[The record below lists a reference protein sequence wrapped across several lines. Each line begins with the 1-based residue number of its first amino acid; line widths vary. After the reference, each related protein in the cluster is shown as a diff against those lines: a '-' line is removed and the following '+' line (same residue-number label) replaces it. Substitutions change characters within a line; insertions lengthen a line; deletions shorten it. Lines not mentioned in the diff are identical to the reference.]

1 MPTVLACASY
11 MRSKLVALA
20 MPPAGLTARLPPFT
34 VDGLTCV
41 ASKVVLEASRRGQW
55 LATWSVGARIVA
67 TAGANPL
74 PGRLKIL
81 VYDDLVPQERA
92 GAGSNRVEGMS
103 TVKNTAERREGRG
116 RTLTDSK
123 PVDGRAARS
132 HRSRQA
138 IIDAMRALHA
148 EGDLRPTAP
157 RVAERAGVSLRTV
170 WQQFTDMETLLVEAN
185 RRDNE
190 ILRSLMKQ
198 IDPDQPLAAR
208 IALFIGQRAA
218 ILEQMTPSWRAAR
231 LQAPFS
237 EELRRSKARTL
248 AMAKAELETVF
259 APELL
264 ELAGKK
270 RQELCE
276 GLHAISI
283 WSSWES
289 LRTELDLSAEQA
301 ESLIRATVTALLAE
315 AGFR

>member
-1 MPTVLACASY
+1 MFNPFRRRRADKARKRARAYDNHVQHAAEQP
-11 MRSKLVALA
+11 RSHGQPVSDSE
-20 MPPAGLTARLPPFT
+20 PADGRNARSLR
-34 VDGLTCV
+34 
-41 ASKVVLEASRRGQW
+41 SRR
-55 LATWSVGARIVA
+55 
-67 TAGANPL
+67 
-74 PGRLKIL
+74 
-81 VYDDLVPQERA
+81 
-92 GAGSNRVEGMS
+92 
-103 TVKNTAERREGRG
+103 
-116 RTLTDSK
+116 
-123 PVDGRAARS
+123 
-132 HRSRQA
+132 A

-208 IALFIGQRAA
+208 IALFVGQRAA

-264 ELAGKK
+264 ELAGNK
-270 RQELCE
+270 RQELGE

-283 WSSWES
+283 WSFWES

-301 ESLIRATVTALLAE
+301 ENLVRATVTALLAE